1 MLSIAKVSVT
11 KNHDIFSR
19 NTLKQFFDALLELM
33 TAPNPS
39 RQPIGFINPRT
50 KARKIR
56 NREARLEPNA
66 NANARRRLFVLLQ
79 EKPKPRF

>member
-19 NTLKQFFDALLELM
+19 NTLKQAFDALLELM
-33 TAPNPS
+33 TVPNPS

-50 KARKIR
+50 KTRKLR
-56 NREARLEPNA
+56 NREARLEP

-79 EKPKPRF
+79 ENPKPRF